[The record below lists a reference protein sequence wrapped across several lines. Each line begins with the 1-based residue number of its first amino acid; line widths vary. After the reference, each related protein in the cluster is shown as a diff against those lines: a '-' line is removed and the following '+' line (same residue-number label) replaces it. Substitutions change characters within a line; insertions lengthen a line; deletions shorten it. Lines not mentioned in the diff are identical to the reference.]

1 VDASGVAPDW
11 LALRE
16 PADRAARSTDLLGPL
31 REHLHA
37 GTPQATLVIRD
48 LGCGTGSMGR
58 WLAGRL
64 PGPQRWIMHDRDP
77 ELLDR
82 AAASV
87 TGPDAPR
94 DAEGRPIEVATRH
107 GDLTRLRAPDL
118 AGTALVT
125 CSALLD
131 LLTGDEIDGLAAA
144 CAGAGCAAL
153 LTLSV
158 AGHVEIDPA
167 EALDAEIAAAFDAH
181 QRRAVAGRTLLGPDA
196 AGAAAAAFERHGAR
210 VHTRASPWRLGPG
223 DAELTAVWLRGW
235 VAAATEQRPDLG
247 RRAGGYLR
255 RRLDACAGGELR
267 VLVDHRDLL
276 AVPAPSTGGGA

>member
-16 PADRAARSTDLLGPL
+16 PADRAARSTDLFGPL
-31 REHLHA
+31 REHLPA
-37 GTPQATLVIRD
+37 STPAAPLVIRD

-58 WLAGRL
+58 WLAGQL
-64 PGPQRWIMHDRDP
+64 PGPQHWIMHDRDP

-82 AAASV
+82 AAATV

-94 DAEGRPIEVATRH
+94 DAGGRPIEVATRH
-107 GDLTRLRAPDL
+107 GDLTRLRAADL

-158 AGHVEIDPA
+158 AGHVDLDPA
-167 EALDAEIAAAFDAH
+167 EPL
-181 QRRAVAGRTLLGPDA
+181 A
-196 AGAAAAAFERHGAR
+196 AGAATAAFERRRAR
-210 VHTRASPWRLGPG
+210 VHTRASPWRLGPS
-223 DAELTAVWLRGW
+223 DTELTAAWLRGW
-235 VAAATEQRPDLG
+235 VTAAIEQRPDLG
-247 RRAGGYLR
+247 RRACGYLR

-267 VLVDHRDLL
+267 VMVDHRDLL
-276 AVPAPSTGGGA
+276 AVPAPSTGGVA